1 LCEAALGCRTRNL
14 DAIASE
20 GGVGFCETF
29 AAQPKTYSY
38 SLGTGGPME
47 EVDHVDRESIG
58 W

>member
-1 LCEAALGCRTRNL
+1 MRNL
-14 DAIASE
+14 DAIASD
-20 GGVGFCETF
+20 GGVGFYETP

-38 SLGTGGPME
+38 SLRMGGPME